1 MRDVFK
7 NTFGEPKK
15 QDSTVKQEEV
25 KSEKTP
31 LQAAIEKAEGFIG
44 ETNGSV
50 Y

>member
-7 NTFGEPKK
+7 NTFGESKK
-15 QDSTVKQEEV
+15 QDNVVPQEEN
-25 KSEKTP
+25 KSKKTP
-31 LQAAIEKAEGFIG
+31 LQTAIEKAEGFIG

>member
-15 QDSTVKQEEV
+15 QDDLIQQEEV
-25 KSEKTP
+25 KSKKTP
-31 LQAAIEKAEGFIG
+31 LQSAIEKAEGFIG
-44 ETNGSV
+44 ETNGSI